1 MTAEKVALTLAL
13 GLTIGIMPMVGI
25 TTLLLAILALTFRLN
40 MVAIQAVHY
49 AVSFIQIVLFVPFLK
64 LGQYL
69 FNAPELP
76 FSLNNIIQLLK
87 TQFVDTFLSMWQINL
102 MGIFVWLLFA
112 IPLGLAVYHLSLP
125 FFARYKQKMD
135 LGVKMG

>member
-13 GLTIGIMPMVGI
+13 GLSIGIMPMFGI
-25 TTLLLAILALTFRLN
+25 TLLLAIIALTFRLN

-49 AVSFIQIVLFVPFLK
+49 AVSIVQMILFVPFLE
-64 LGQYL
+64 LGRYI
-69 FNAPELP
+69 FGAPELP

-87 TQFVDTFLSMWQINL
+87 TQFVDTFLSIWQINL

-125 FFARYKQKMD
+125 FFIRYKKKLD
-135 LGVKMG
+135 LEVKMG